1 MTPMDSSTSSFSEVE
16 QSFPDAELLEVG
28 GTTCE
33 CYRVKL
39 YGKLHFLKRLKPELR
54 THPQYAAAL
63 QKEFEL
69 GYPLEH
75 PHLVRYTAKTPD
87 GILMEYVDGETL
99 SEFAEHHPD
108 YFAKREQA
116 DRFLQQLL
124 SVVGYL
130 HSHQIVHLD
139 LKPGN
144 ILITR
149 IGHDVKLIDLGY
161 SYADCYTDTTGHTDK
176 YAAPEQKYGTSRV
189 DARTDI
195 YAIGRILQTLPCA
208 HYYNK
213 VIKRCT
219 EEQMYLRYSSIDELR
234 RAVSPRRNHR
244 WILAVIVMV
253 IVFLAGF
260 LLYRQAYHAP
270 VSPDEATTV
279 LQPEQDSMAV
289 KESPTSSN
297 PEITDRATT
306 YELPPVSPP
315 VEPSF
320 PSVSP
325 VSPTQ
330 LGDPV
335 QTPAQPSQTP
345 VQPSQTPAQ
354 PSQTPAQPSAGEVK
368 GGYSAQREDTMAI
381 RRRLQQLIGPRFKK
395 ALGHYNDSI
404 YYNVNQQRYTENWID
419 FEESIVPLYTQIKKA
434 FQGKISEHTIATEWC
449 QTILYYKVTQLWQMM
464 RNDPN
469 HDPFYDG
476 KVFHYYDI
484 DCY

>member
-1 MTPMDSSTSSFSEVE
+1 MDSSTSSFSEVE
-16 QSFPDAELLEVG
+16 QSFPDAELLQVG

-99 SEFAEHHPD
+99 SQFAEHHPD

-149 IGHDVKLIDLGY
+149 IGHDVK
-161 SYADCYTDTTGHTDK
+161 
-176 YAAPEQKYGTSRV
+176 QKYGTSRV

-208 HYYNK
+208 HFYNK
-213 VIKRCT
+213 VIKHCT
-219 EEQMYLRYSSIDELR
+219 EEQMYLRYSSIDELK

-270 VSPDEATTV
+270 VCPDEATTV

-325 VSPTQ
+325 VSPSQ

-335 QTPAQPSQTP
+335 QTP

-354 PSQTPAQPSAGEVK
+354 PSQTPAQPSAGEAK

-449 QTILYYKVTQLWQMM
+449 QTKLYYKVTQFWQMM

>member
-69 GYPLEH
+69 GYSLEH

-144 ILITR
+144 ILITH

-253 IVFLAGF
+253 IVFL
-260 LLYRQAYHAP
+260 
-270 VSPDEATTV
+270 TV

-325 VSPTQ
+325 VSPSQ

-335 QTPAQPSQTP
+335 QTPA
-345 VQPSQTPAQ
+345 QPSQTPAQ
-354 PSQTPAQPSAGEVK
+354 PSQTPAQPSAGEAK

-449 QTILYYKVTQLWQMM
+449 QTKLYYKVTQFWQMM

>member
-16 QSFPDAELLEVG
+16 QSFPDAELLQVG

-99 SEFAEHHPD
+99 SQFAEHHPD

-315 VEPSF
+315 VEPPHNLEPRYRHLF
-320 PSVSP
+320 NHRRHLPSHRRHLPSHRRHLP
-325 VSPTQ
+325 SHLRERQ
-330 LGDPV
+330 KEGIRLNAR
-335 QTPAQPSQTP
+335 TPWPYVADFSSSSVRDSRKRLATTTTPS
-345 VQPSQTPAQ
+345 
-354 PSQTPAQPSAGEVK
+354 
-368 GGYSAQREDTMAI
+368 
-381 RRRLQQLIGPRFKK
+381 
-395 ALGHYNDSI
+395 
-404 YYNVNQQRYTENWID
+404 
-419 FEESIVPLYTQIKKA
+419 
-434 FQGKISEHTIATEWC
+434 TI
-449 QTILYYKVTQLWQMM
+449 M
-464 RNDPN
+464 
-469 HDPFYDG
+469 
-476 KVFHYYDI
+476 
-484 DCY
+484 